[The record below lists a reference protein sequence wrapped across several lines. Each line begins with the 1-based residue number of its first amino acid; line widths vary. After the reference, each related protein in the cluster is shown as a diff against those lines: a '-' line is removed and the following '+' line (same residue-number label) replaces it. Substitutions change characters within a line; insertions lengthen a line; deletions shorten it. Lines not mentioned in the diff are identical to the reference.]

1 MRIFDTYVQKL
12 KYKVLTELARQT
24 WVGNDA
30 FSVFNDIANQVVKK
44 GEPTMSCC
52 IYKDRAIVAERI
64 RIALGGK
71 KEDHNVIQVID
82 IACDECPV
90 AGHVVTDL
98 CRGCVAHAC
107 VDACKLGAIT
117 VDSHQK
123 AEIDKSKCVEC
134 GKCAKSCPY
143 SAIANFKRPCERAC
157 KVDAISMA
165 PDGVAQIDSEKCIE
179 CGACVY
185 KCPFGATLDVSSITD
200 IIKTIVDS
208 DNNKNYHVHA
218 IVAPAIAGQFQ
229 YAKAGQLI
237 SAIRELGFYAVEEVA
252 LGADIVAYKE
262 AQELQEKG
270 FLTSSCCPAF
280 VKYIKMKFPQ
290 LAEHISHNL
299 SPMAETGKLIKEQD
313 PDAKIVFIGP
323 CTAKKGEVRKPEVHQ
338 YVDYVMT
345 FEELQAMID
354 SKDIAVDQ
362 LPETELDTATYYGR
376 VFART
381 GGLSEAVTEAVR
393 EQKAAAEAAKADA
406 PDGAGAS
413 GAVASGEAG
422 ASGKPASGD
431 GACDGD
437 SADSKPFVFDPIV
450 CDGIDSCKTALLR
463 ASKGLLPNNFIE
475 GMVCTDGCIGGAA
488 CLSHGNADKR
498 AIDNYGKKA
507 SHKEIRDVLYGT
519 DRAPCVRRHEFMIF
533 SARNPKKS

>member
-1 MRIFDTYVQKL
+1 M
-12 KYKVLTELARQT
+12 
-24 WVGNDA
+24 
-30 FSVFNDIANQVVKK
+30 
-44 GEPTMSCC
+44 
-52 IYKDRAIVAERI
+52 
-64 RIALGGK
+64 
-71 KEDHNVIQVID
+71 
-82 IACDECPV
+82 
-90 AGHVVTDL
+90 
-98 CRGCVAHAC
+98 
-107 VDACKLGAIT
+107 
-117 VDSHQK
+117 
-123 AEIDKSKCVEC
+123 
-134 GKCAKSCPY
+134 
-143 SAIANFKRPCERAC
+143 
-157 KVDAISMA
+157 
-165 PDGVAQIDSEKCIE
+165 
-179 CGACVY
+179 Y

-200 IIKTIVDS
+200 IITTIVDS
-208 DNNKNYHVHA
+208 DDNKNYHVHA

-229 YAKAGQLI
+229 YAKAGQII

-413 GAVASGEAG
+413 GAVASGESG
-422 ASGKPASGD
+422 ASGKPANG
-431 GACDGD
+431 DGD

-507 SHKEIRDVLYGT
+507 SHKEIRDVL
-519 DRAPCVRRHEFMIF
+519 
-533 SARNPKKS
+533 

>member
-165 PDGVAQIDSEKCIE
+165 PDGVAQIDSEKC
-179 CGACVY
+179 VY

-229 YAKAGQLI
+229 YAKAGQII

-290 LAEHISHNL
+290 MAEHISHNL

-422 ASGKPASGD
+422 ASGKPANG
-431 GACDGD
+431 DGD

-507 SHKEIRDVLYGT
+507 SHKEIRDVL
-519 DRAPCVRRHEFMIF
+519 
-533 SARNPKKS
+533 

>member
-1 MRIFDTYVQKL
+1 
-12 KYKVLTELARQT
+12 
-24 WVGNDA
+24 
-30 FSVFNDIANQVVKK
+30 
-44 GEPTMSCC
+44 
-52 IYKDRAIVAERI
+52 
-64 RIALGGK
+64 
-71 KEDHNVIQVID
+71 
-82 IACDECPV
+82 
-90 AGHVVTDL
+90 
-98 CRGCVAHAC
+98 
-107 VDACKLGAIT
+107 
-117 VDSHQK
+117 
-123 AEIDKSKCVEC
+123 
-134 GKCAKSCPY
+134 
-143 SAIANFKRPCERAC
+143 
-157 KVDAISMA
+157 
-165 PDGVAQIDSEKCIE
+165 
-179 CGACVY
+179 
-185 KCPFGATLDVSSITD
+185 
-200 IIKTIVDS
+200 
-208 DNNKNYHVHA
+208 
-218 IVAPAIAGQFQ
+218 
-229 YAKAGQLI
+229 
-237 SAIRELGFYAVEEVA
+237 
-252 LGADIVAYKE
+252 
-262 AQELQEKG
+262 
-270 FLTSSCCPAF
+270 
-280 VKYIKMKFPQ
+280 MKFPQ

-393 EQKAAAEAAKADA
+393 EQKAAAEAAKVDA

-422 ASGKPASGD
+422 ASGKPANGD

-507 SHKEIRDVLYGT
+507 THKEIREVL
-519 DRAPCVRRHEFMIF
+519 
-533 SARNPKKS
+533 

>member
-208 DNNKNYHVHA
+208 DDNKNYHVHA

-229 YAKAGQLI
+229 YAKAGQII

-252 LGADIVAYKE
+252 LGADIVE

-406 PDGAGAS
+406 PDA
-413 GAVASGEAG
+413 EAE
-422 ASGKPASGD
+422 
-431 GACDGD
+431 
-437 SADSKPFVFDPIV
+437 PFVFDPIV

-507 SHKEIRDVLYGT
+507 SHKEIRDVL
-519 DRAPCVRRHEFMIF
+519 
-533 SARNPKKS
+533 

>member
-1 MRIFDTYVQKL
+1 M
-12 KYKVLTELARQT
+12 
-24 WVGNDA
+24 
-30 FSVFNDIANQVVKK
+30 
-44 GEPTMSCC
+44 
-52 IYKDRAIVAERI
+52 
-64 RIALGGK
+64 
-71 KEDHNVIQVID
+71 
-82 IACDECPV
+82 
-90 AGHVVTDL
+90 
-98 CRGCVAHAC
+98 
-107 VDACKLGAIT
+107 
-117 VDSHQK
+117 
-123 AEIDKSKCVEC
+123 
-134 GKCAKSCPY
+134 
-143 SAIANFKRPCERAC
+143 
-157 KVDAISMA
+157 
-165 PDGVAQIDSEKCIE
+165 
-179 CGACVY
+179 
-185 KCPFGATLDVSSITD
+185 
-200 IIKTIVDS
+200 
-208 DNNKNYHVHA
+208 
-218 IVAPAIAGQFQ
+218 
-229 YAKAGQLI
+229 

-422 ASGKPASGD
+422 ASGKPANG
-431 GACDGD
+431 DGD

-463 ASKGLLPNNFIE
+463 ASKGLLQNNFLE
-475 GMVCTDGCIGGAA
+475 GMVCTDGCIGVAA

-507 SHKEIRDVLYGT
+507 SHKEIRDVL
-519 DRAPCVRRHEFMIF
+519 
-533 SARNPKKS
+533 

>member
-1 MRIFDTYVQKL
+1 M
-12 KYKVLTELARQT
+12 
-24 WVGNDA
+24 
-30 FSVFNDIANQVVKK
+30 
-44 GEPTMSCC
+44 
-52 IYKDRAIVAERI
+52 
-64 RIALGGK
+64 
-71 KEDHNVIQVID
+71 
-82 IACDECPV
+82 
-90 AGHVVTDL
+90 
-98 CRGCVAHAC
+98 
-107 VDACKLGAIT
+107 
-117 VDSHQK
+117 
-123 AEIDKSKCVEC
+123 
-134 GKCAKSCPY
+134 
-143 SAIANFKRPCERAC
+143 
-157 KVDAISMA
+157 
-165 PDGVAQIDSEKCIE
+165 
-179 CGACVY
+179 Y

-200 IIKTIVDS
+200 IIKTILES
-208 DNNKNYHVHA
+208 ENNEKFHVHA

-229 YAKAGQLI
+229 YAKPGQII

-262 AQELQEKG
+262 AEELQEKG

-280 VKYIKMKFPQ
+280 VKYIQMKFPQ
-290 LAEHISHNL
+290 MAEHISHNL

-313 PDAKIVFIGP
+313 PAAKIVFIGP

-406 PDGAGAS
+406 PDGAGTS

-422 ASGKPASGD
+422 TNSGKSASGD

-507 SHKEIRDVLYGT
+507 THKEIRDVL
-519 DRAPCVRRHEFMIF
+519 
-533 SARNPKKS
+533 

>member
-1 MRIFDTYVQKL
+1 M
-12 KYKVLTELARQT
+12 YKRQ
-24 WVGNDA
+24 
-30 FSVFNDIANQVVKK
+30 
-44 GEPTMSCC
+44 
-52 IYKDRAIVAERI
+52 
-64 RIALGGK
+64 
-71 KEDHNVIQVID
+71 
-82 IACDECPV
+82 
-90 AGHVVTDL
+90 
-98 CRGCVAHAC
+98 
-107 VDACKLGAIT
+107 
-117 VDSHQK
+117 
-123 AEIDKSKCVEC
+123 
-134 GKCAKSCPY
+134 
-143 SAIANFKRPCERAC
+143 
-157 KVDAISMA
+157 
-165 PDGVAQIDSEKCIE
+165 
-179 CGACVY
+179 
-185 KCPFGATLDVSSITD
+185 
-200 IIKTIVDS
+200 
-208 DNNKNYHVHA
+208 VHA

-406 PDGAGAS
+406 PDGAGTS

-422 ASGKPASGD
+422 ASGKPANG
-431 GACDGD
+431 DGD

-507 SHKEIRDVLYGT
+507 SHKEIRDVL
-519 DRAPCVRRHEFMIF
+519 
-533 SARNPKKS
+533 

>member
-1 MRIFDTYVQKL
+1 M
-12 KYKVLTELARQT
+12 
-24 WVGNDA
+24 
-30 FSVFNDIANQVVKK
+30 
-44 GEPTMSCC
+44 
-52 IYKDRAIVAERI
+52 
-64 RIALGGK
+64 
-71 KEDHNVIQVID
+71 
-82 IACDECPV
+82 
-90 AGHVVTDL
+90 
-98 CRGCVAHAC
+98 
-107 VDACKLGAIT
+107 
-117 VDSHQK
+117 
-123 AEIDKSKCVEC
+123 
-134 GKCAKSCPY
+134 
-143 SAIANFKRPCERAC
+143 
-157 KVDAISMA
+157 
-165 PDGVAQIDSEKCIE
+165 
-179 CGACVY
+179 Y

-422 ASGKPASGD
+422 ASGKPANG
-431 GACDGD
+431 DGD

-507 SHKEIRDVLYGT
+507 SHKEIRDVL
-519 DRAPCVRRHEFMIF
+519 
-533 SARNPKKS
+533 

>member
-270 FLTSSCCPAF
+270 SLTSSCCPAF

-313 PDAKIVFIGP
+313 PAAKIVFIGP

-381 GGLSEAVTEAVR
+381 GGLKLKRSPRRCANRRLRQRLQRLMPQTVQALAGLWHPARLELLANRRTVMETAPTVSR
-393 EQKAAAEAAKADA
+393 SCSTRSSATVSTAAKLPSCVPARACCQTISSRAWSA
-406 PDGAGAS
+406 PTAAL
-413 GAVASGEAG
+413 AEL
-422 ASGKPASGD
+422 PA
-431 GACDGD
+431 
-437 SADSKPFVFDPIV
+437 
-450 CDGIDSCKTALLR
+450 
-463 ASKGLLPNNFIE
+463 
-475 GMVCTDGCIGGAA
+475 
-488 CLSHGNADKR
+488 
-498 AIDNYGKKA
+498 
-507 SHKEIRDVLYGT
+507 
-519 DRAPCVRRHEFMIF
+519 
-533 SARNPKKS
+533 